1 MVRIG
6 RSYHFSF
13 FKCCLLHMLLTPFLN
28 TLTQVLVSS
37 IFKLLYYLHIFCFWW
52 NKFWNPLGTVLF
64 DFVVILIVCSTQQL
78 CRKFCDIFGTITFDI
93 NLVEHTKLNMSCEE
107 NYREGKPF
115 TSLRMY
121 MGIWSVHSRWTAQIL
136 ELNILICLVHVFFV
150 SNTIFGVKVRVA

>member
-1 MVRIG
+1 MG

-52 NKFWNPLGTVLF
+52 NKFWNP
-64 DFVVILIVCSTQQL
+64 QL
-78 CRKFCDIFGTITFDI
+78 CRKFCDIFGTITFHI
-93 NLVEHTKLNMSCEE
+93 NLVEHTKLNLSCEE
-107 NYREGKPF
+107 KSREGKPF